1 MNDNLNTLNKELF
14 SQLRKLSAANK
25 EELNDE
31 IERTKAVCQIAT
43 SVISNASLAL
53 KAKCI
58 ASNVEIPGMLQ
69 ITDGTDAI

>member
-1 MNDNLNTLNKELF
+1 MNNLDTLNKELF
-14 SQLRKLSAANK
+14 SQLRKLSTANK

-58 ASNVEIPGMLQ
+58 ASNIEMPAMLTL
-69 ITDGTDAI
+69 TDGTDAI

>member
-1 MNDNLNTLNKELF
+1 MNNLDTLNKELF
-14 SQLRKLSAANK
+14 SQLRKLSTANK

-53 KAKCI
+53 QAKCI
-58 ASNVEIPGMLQ
+58 ASNIELPAMLTL
-69 ITDGTDAI
+69 TDGTDAI

>member
-1 MNDNLNTLNKELF
+1 MNNLDTLNKELF
-14 SQLRKLSAANK
+14 SQLRKLSTANK

-58 ASNVEIPGMLQ
+58 ASNIEMPAMLTL
-69 ITDGTDAI
+69 TDGRDAI